1 MKLEK
6 ELREWNFDDQL
17 PVLAR
22 TGTEDPIES
31 RLYGMCASS
40 TTGKLFIYGGLI
52 DQENQ
57 ILSNRIDYYLY
68 IQNIFDTVWFSNW
81 NSSKSCFIGDTI
93 FIYGGGQSRNMVA
106 EKHRTRG
113 CAAFHPKSLYI
124 SYPVSYLYEREI
136 EIWAGFGPVGN
147 TEKKWEGRLWATFEG
162 GLFMFLGAKYFFLYF

>member
-52 DQENQ
+52 DEENQ
-57 ILSNRIDYYLY
+57 ILSNRIDYYLLMS
-68 IQNIFDTVWFSNW
+68 V
-81 NSSKSCFIGDTI
+81 
-93 FIYGGGQSRNMVA
+93 
-106 EKHRTRG
+106 
-113 CAAFHPKSLYI
+113 
-124 SYPVSYLYEREI
+124 
-136 EIWAGFGPVGN
+136 
-147 TEKKWEGRLWATFEG
+147 RLWNFKDG
-162 GLFMFLGAKYFFLYF
+162 GS

>member
-40 TTGKLFIYGGLI
+40 TTGKLFIYGGLT
-52 DQENQ
+52 DEENQ
-57 ILSNRIDYYLY
+57 IQSNKIDYFY
-68 IQNIFDTVWFSNW
+68 IQNSSN
-81 NSSKSCFIGDTI
+81 SCFIGDTI

-106 EKHRTRG
+106 EKSINRG

-124 SYPVSYLYEREI
+124 GQAVSNCYGTEI

-147 TEKKWEGRLWATFEG
+147 TEKNWGPIMSNF
-162 GLFMFLGAKYFFLYF
+162 

>member
-52 DQENQ
+52 DEENQ
-57 ILSNRIDYYLY
+57 IQSNKIDYSLINPLHRLKPNKY
-68 IQNIFDTVWFSNW
+68 I
-81 NSSKSCFIGDTI
+81 K
-93 FIYGGGQSRNMVA
+93 
-106 EKHRTRG
+106 
-113 CAAFHPKSLYI
+113 L
-124 SYPVSYLYEREI
+124 
-136 EIWAGFGPVGN
+136 N
-147 TEKKWEGRLWATFEG
+147 TKTQ
-162 GLFMFLGAKYFFLYF
+162 FF